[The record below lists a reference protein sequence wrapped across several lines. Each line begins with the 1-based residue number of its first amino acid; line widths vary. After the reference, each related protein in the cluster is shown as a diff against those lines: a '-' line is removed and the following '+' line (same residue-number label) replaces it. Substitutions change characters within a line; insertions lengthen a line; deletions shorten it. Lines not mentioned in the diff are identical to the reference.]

1 MADDI
6 ADNAITLAYSLGYD
20 AGENHAEWVAQDTF
34 GGRARGSHKEAI
46 ASARAVLKMID
57 DGDPQV
63 WEGMPNLS
71 GEWAGSTTDVSLCN
85 DLKVSLDANRKQ
97 SKEIDDA
104 QDEIAEAW
112 LSGVSDGYAH
122 KLESLARSALED

>member
-1 MADDI
+1 MEDVAKD
-6 ADNAITLAYSLGYD
+6 AIKHAFQYGYS

-34 GGRARGSHKEAI
+34 GGRARGSHSDSLR
-46 ASARAVLKMID
+46 SARAILKMID

-63 WEGMPNLS
+63 WEGTPNLS

-85 DLKVSLDANRKQ
+85 DLKVFLDANREQ
-97 SKEIDDA
+97 SQQIDDA

-112 LSGVSDGYAH
+112 LGGVSEGYIH
-122 KLESLARSALED
+122 KLESLARSAVED

>member
-1 MADDI
+1 MEDI
-6 ADNAITLAYSLGYD
+6 TEKAIKQAYCLGYD

-34 GGRARGSHKEAI
+34 GGRARGSHSDSLR
-46 ASARAVLKMID
+46 SARAILKMID

-63 WEGMPNLS
+63 WEGTPTLS

-85 DLKVSLDANRKQ
+85 DLKVFLDANREQ
-97 SKEIDDA
+97 SQQIDDA

-112 LSGVSDGYAH
+112 LGGVSEGYIH
-122 KLESLARSALED
+122 KLESLARSTVED